1 MNGAAIGEPGTR
13 PVPRGPLATSPGAR
27 EIARCPRD
35 ERAAK
40 RAGGRAERPGPCVRG
55 RGRAPVSLGLI
66 LALLPSGVEARPIP
80 TTLIVPPEKHT
91 LGIHRVT
98 NVHLKMFTGVRN
110 RFRRPEGIAC
120 AKLIAQDDPKT
131 TADDDELTAYGV
143 NSGDPS
149 IIYNDSMTSVK
160 TWRGEMRQPRGV
172 AADATGRVVV
182 ADTGNHRVLF
192 LRNVGGKLALERT
205 VGKRGAGPG
214 ELDGPTGVALDSR
227 GRVYVTDTANH
238 RVQVFD
244 PLGERLWSFGAR
256 GTAPGQLVSPTGI
269 AVVDRDEPWS
279 YRKRD
284 LAFVID
290 RGGRRIQSFAQEGRL
305 VSAFEDTTRGGMS
318 FAWLALD
325 YHNNVYV
332 TDPRA
337 CRIHKFD
344 ENLRHI
350 VSFGERGTGDAQF
363 LAPTGIAIWRRYGQV
378 FVAESTGAQYYWV
391 GTDVLGLAARPAEF
405 PSGSAQQI
413 QYALTE
419 PSEVT
424 VAALDERG
432 AVAREIVSGRRQ
444 EAGAVRVAW
453 NGRGAAGAPLAPGR
467 YRIRVDALPTY
478 SSRKHFHREV
488 TTLIK
493 ILSAPAGG
501 ADGGAESP

>member
-1 MNGAAIGEPGTR
+1 M
-13 PVPRGPLATSPGAR
+13 
-27 EIARCPRD
+27 
-35 ERAAK
+35 
-40 RAGGRAERPGPCVRG
+40 
-55 RGRAPVSLGLI
+55 
-66 LALLPSGVEARPIP
+66 
-80 TTLIVPPEKHT
+80 
-91 LGIHRVT
+91 T
-98 NVHLKMFTGVRN
+98 NVHLKLFTGVGN

-160 TWRGEMRQPRGV
+160 IWRGEMRRPRGI
-172 AADATGRVVV
+172 AADPTGRVVV

-192 LRNVGGKLALERT
+192 LRNAGGKLELERA
-205 VGKRGAGPG
+205 VGERGAGPG
-214 ELDGPTGVALDSR
+214 EFDGPTGVALDSR
-227 GRVYVTDTANH
+227 GRLYVTDTANH
-238 RVQVFD
+238 RVQVLD
-244 PLGERLWSFGAR
+244 PLGEPLASFGER
-256 GTAPGQLVSPTGI
+256 GAEPGRLASPTGI

-284 LAFVID
+284 LVFVID
-290 RGGRRIQSFAQEGRL
+290 RGGRRIQSFAPDGRL

-325 YHNNVYV
+325 YHNNVYA

-350 VSFGERGTGDAQF
+350 VSFGERGTGHAQF

-391 GTDVLGLAARPAEF
+391 GTDVIGLAARPAEF
-405 PSGSAQQI
+405 APGTIQRI

-424 VAALDERG
+424 VAVLDDRG

-453 NGRGAAGAPLAPGR
+453 NGSGASGAPLAPGR
-467 YRIRVDALPTY
+467 YRVRVDALPTY
-478 SSRKHFHREV
+478 SSRKYFHREV
-488 TTLIK
+488 TTAID
-493 ILSAPAGG
+493 ILSDASGGAGG
-501 ADGGAESP
+501 GKESP